1 MGSLNLKVDFRELKA
16 FKKKYEAL
24 AAEETGQFLKETVD
38 EIATL
43 LYNTAKE
50 RTPVGKY
57 TEWDPR
63 EGGTL
68 KRSWTKSKVM
78 DKGSY
83 YEVIVENLTP
93 YASFVEKGHRQTPG
107 RYVSQIRKRLKK
119 GFVQGKFFLEKSEM
133 ETKDK
138 AKGIIEKRLRA
149 LFEGIEDGK

>member
-1 MGSLNLKVDFRELKA
+1 MGSLNLKVDFSEIKA
-16 FKKKYEAL
+16 LEKKYKAL
-24 AAEETGQFLKETVD
+24 AAEETGRFLKETVD

-43 LYNTAKE
+43 LYDTVKE

-68 KRSWTKSKVM
+68 KRSWVKSKVM

-83 YEVIVENLTP
+83 YEVVVENLAP
-93 YASFVEKGHRQTPG
+93 YASFVEKGHRQRPG
-107 RYVSQIRKRLKK
+107 RYVHQIGKRLKK

-138 AKGIIEKRLRA
+138 AKGIIEKRLKA
-149 LFEGIEDGK
+149 LLEELKDGR